1 MIFLMIIIR
10 IKGRQGVLFN
20 DLASHYSS
28 GAELVA
34 MQVRYIGMFQA
45 G

>member
-20 DLASHYSS
+20 DLVSHYS
-28 GAELVA
+28 GAELAA
-34 MQVRYIGMFQA
+34 MQARHIGMFQA